1 MCAPCGAG
9 ARYAGEPHPRVPR
22 KTTDNAAPTA
32 WRKREGGLRAPR
44 NPALAVPRTGG
55 GHGPIRR
62 YGGTHVLPDDAEL
75 RVLHLLRGRRGDGRG
90 VRRQGAAGA
99 SRGATERGQA
109 TDLAGGLLHAEVEE
123 LALEPIDR
131 GVDLLGAEG
140 TDILGGN
147 GPDGEAHGGRAG
159 RLGRREGSGAGHVLH
174 AGKGAGGEREGGH
187 GATECCG
194 GVESRQKMD
203 FCRCAA
209 PRCTERSKPWRRSL
223 GEEGK
228 AGEEMVLALGAGGRL
243 GSLAH
248 TWANM

>member
-75 RVLHLLRGRRGDGRG
+75 RVLHL
-90 VRRQGAAGA
+90 
-99 SRGATERGQA
+99 
-109 TDLAGGLLHAEVEE
+109 LAGGLLHAEVEE